1 MARPV
6 GESGVARRGRTLGE
20 VSRRAEGAVTRA
32 KAAPGPAEAAAA
44 GDGAAEPAAPMAD
57 AGEARQPLPFAPSSM
72 EIPAPEAVAGAVPAA
87 RDQAPAAA
95 APAPWEDPVT
105 APAPAA
111 AAPAPSAAPGPLP
124 VPADLRRAREGRGAG
139 LPGALASAARATAG
153 GAVVSAVISG
163 GDASSGDA
171 IVSDAR
177 EAVSAPR
184 AAAACARSARQATSS
199 AVLGGADAL
208 GGAMARAQARLR
220 RLRARAAAV
229 PSRGPV
235 RERVAAAARALLA
248 PAPPVA
254 AGGAAGGAV
263 AAGAAGGG
271 AAALAIALLLAL
283 VLLAGAMGAVGGASR
298 RDFGDMDATERA
310 VATYLLAHGLDE
322 VHVAAIMGNMSGE
335 SGGGATI
342 VADRIQAGGGG
353 PYDTN
358 ANLKSLG
365 TQSGIGA
372 GICQWDGGRRWA
384 LASYAD
390 SVGRPWTDL
399 QVQLDFFWSHDE
411 WGRGWGRG
419 ENTEAAFMATSDLAA
434 ATRIFLRGWE
444 RAGVEHLDVR
454 LAAARRYR
462 AALGGAVSD
471 GVVSAAQQAI
481 VQSAGVTP
489 SPGAGLCAAWVSHVF
504 SGAGMGSVPGN
515 ACDMYRDWCHSSS
528 KSELRPGMIIA
539 VATHPHTAAGRVYGH
554 VGIYVGGNTVMDNVG
569 PIRRMDLDEWISYFG
584 TTCEVRWGWAM
595 GRDLSAS

>member
-1 MARPV
+1 MGGPRDRAR
-6 GESGVARRGRTLGE
+6 
-20 VSRRAEGAVTRA
+20 
-32 KAAPGPAEAAAA
+32 
-44 GDGAAEPAAPMAD
+44 
-57 AGEARQPLPFAPSSM
+57 
-72 EIPAPEAVAGAVPAA
+72 AGAVRGP
-87 RDQAPAAA
+87 R
-95 APAPWEDPVT
+95 PAPRSRRP
-105 APAPAA
+105 P
-111 AAPAPSAAPGPLP
+111 PG
-124 VPADLRRAREGRGAG
+124 AGGEGAG

-208 GGAMARAQARLR
+208 GGAMAR
-220 RLRARAAAV
+220 
-229 PSRGPV
+229 
-235 RERVAAAARALLA
+235 
-248 PAPPVA
+248 
-254 AGGAAGGAV
+254 AV

-419 ENTEAAFMATSDLAA
+419 ENTEAAFMATPDLAA